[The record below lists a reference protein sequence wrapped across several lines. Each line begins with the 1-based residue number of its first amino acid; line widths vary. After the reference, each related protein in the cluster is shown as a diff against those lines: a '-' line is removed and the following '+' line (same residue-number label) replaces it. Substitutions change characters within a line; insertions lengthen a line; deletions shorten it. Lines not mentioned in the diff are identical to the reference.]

1 MWNQN
6 ASDSTEATVI
16 LLSAEL
22 LTLFLG
28 FFFLDEQQQ
37 ATKIS
42 IISTQNS
49 KNEKPVNKTTE
60 PPIEAIIS
68 VMPILWN
75 SSVNSTSVLL
85 IVNLN
90 LKKSKNKWMRGQN
103 CQIFKLFFANSIVKY
118 QVSPCLEEGIEFIVF
133 E

>member
-6 ASDSTEATVI
+6 SSDSAEATVI

-28 FFFLDEQQQ
+28 VCFLDEQQQ

-60 PPIEAIIS
+60 PPIEAIMS

-90 LKKSKNKWMRGQN
+90 LKKKQK
-103 CQIFKLFFANSIVKY
+103 
-118 QVSPCLEEGIEFIVF
+118 
-133 E
+133 